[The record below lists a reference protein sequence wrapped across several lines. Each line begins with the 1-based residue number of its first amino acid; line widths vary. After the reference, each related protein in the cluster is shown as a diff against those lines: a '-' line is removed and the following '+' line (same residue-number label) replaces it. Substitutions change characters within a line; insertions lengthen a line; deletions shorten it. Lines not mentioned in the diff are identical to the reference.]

1 MKNRFK
7 KIIAVGVSLVL
18 LSNPSTVWAE
28 ELSITDN
35 GSGSQN
41 QVNVTNSQTTTV
53 EQANNANIDNNVSST
68 ANTGQNTT
76 SANSG
81 DASITTGDI
90 SSNTSVEN
98 SANVSSAQVS
108 CCPTSSE
115 IEVSG
120 NGTDSE
126 NSVDVTLTNQTN
138 VSITQNAYITNN
150 INGNLNTGSN
160 TASDNSG
167 NVSISTGDIHAQA
180 GIENRV
186 VNLASVKGSS
196 GGSDLTIS
204 IFGNGSSSDNNVK
217 FVHDNQTNVSI
228 NNHSYL
234 NNILNFYANTGGN
247 SANGNSGN
255 VTITTGDIF
264 LDLFIRNKT
273 NLSFVDIDCCPR
285 GGPGP
290 DDPGDNDDD
299 EKDDNKDDDKKD
311 NGDNGDDDG
320 DDGDNGGDNGGGGG
334 PGEVLG
340 ATLPATGNNTV
351 LGLTL
356 MALLMLAWG
365 IYLRSTPKPKKAFV
379 LNLRHNILHLV

>member
-1 MKNRFK
+1 MR
-7 KIIAVGVSLVL
+7 KIIALAAAALMITSSQAAL
-18 LSNPSTVWAE
+18 AE
-28 ELSITDN
+28 ELTISGN
-35 GSGSQN
+35 GENSQN
-41 QVNVTNSQTTTV
+41 QINISQTQTTTV
-53 EQANNANIDNNVSST
+53 EQVNQADVQNNVSST
-68 ANTGQNTT
+68 ANTGQNTA

-98 SANVSSAQVS
+98 SANVSSAQVG
-108 CCPTSSE
+108 CCPQSLE

-138 VSITQNAYITNN
+138 VLVTQNADITNN
-150 INGNLNTGSN
+150 INGNLNTGQNS
-160 TASDNSG
+160 ASDNSG
-167 NVSISTGDIHAQA
+167 NVSISTGDIHAKA
-180 GIENRV
+180 GIENSV

-217 FVHDNQTNVSI
+217 LVHDNQTNVSV
-228 NNHSYL
+228 NNNSYL

-247 SANGNSGN
+247 SANGNSGD

-273 NLSFVDIDCCPR
+273 NFSFAKIDCCPR

-290 DDPGDNDDD
+290 DDPGDDDD
-299 EKDDNKDDDKKD
+299 EKDDNEDDDKKDDDKKD
-311 NGDNGDDDG
+311 NGDDG
-320 DDGDNGGDNGGGGG
+320 DDGDNGGGNGGGGG

-340 ATLPATGNNTV
+340 AALPATGNNTV

-356 MALLMLAWG
+356 LSLLMLAWG

-379 LNLRHNILHLV
+379 LRFRHNILQIV

>member
-1 MKNRFK
+1 MR
-7 KIIAVGVSLVL
+7 KIIALAAAALMIISSPAAL
-18 LSNPSTVWAE
+18 AE
-28 ELSITDN
+28 ELTISGNGDN
-35 GSGSQN
+35 SQN
-41 QVNVTNSQTTTV
+41 QINISQTQTTTV

-68 ANTGQNTT
+68 ANTGENTA

-90 SSNTSVEN
+90 SSNTTVEN
-98 SANVSSAQVS
+98 SANVSSAQVG
-108 CCPTSSE
+108 CCPTSTE

-150 INGNLNTGSN
+150 VNGTLNTGSN

-167 NVSISTGDIHAQA
+167 NVTISTGDIHAQA
-180 GIENRV
+180 GIQNSV

-204 IFGNGSSSDNNVK
+204 IFSNGSSSDNNVK
-217 FVHDNQTNVSI
+217 FAQDNQTNVSI
-228 NNHSYL
+228 NNNSYL

-247 SANGNSGN
+247 SANGNSGD

-264 LDLFIRNKT
+264 LDLFIKNKT
-273 NLSFVDIDCCPR
+273 NFSFVDIDCCPR

-290 DDPGDNDDD
+290 DDPGDNEDD

-311 NGDNGDDDG
+311 DGDNGDDDG
-320 DDGDNGGDNGGGGG
+320 DDGDNGGGNGGGGG

-340 ATLPATGNNTV
+340 AATLPATGNNTV

-379 LNLRHNILHLV
+379 LRFRHNILHLV